1 MSAEGSPVNSDVED
15 EDTLM
20 PADGNV
26 IGSDDDAEQADYQDD
41 AAALE
46 GGEDEDEDDAVPM
59 EPEEEAPMP
68 QTDSGLRILSRGKRL
83 KVWQSNVVRN
93 HQRPVVVDSGEALA
107 AMRHSGTKS
116 SWPKVEPADIVVLK
130 GDIADPDAENSLVS
144 AYIWY
149 VRAIVKDSSP
159 EMAAMDASTLIHIPK
174 AVTTSLVQ
182 AMSKEQRLSS
192 STLLKVYM
200 PFNDNAKPF
209 QPVGSNDWEVDHATF
224 TSAEVREPK
233 KRKQAAVSTAASGDA
248 AAAAPS
254 VAGTAK
260 ATNGGIKEAK
270 KSKIDTT
277 PVAPKKTP
285 AAKKVNKAAEA
296 APASKAAAKSTPAAP
311 PSAAPKVH
319 PVFAAA
325 SKQSEAASPAPA
337 KPVQQPD
344 PLALPDGA
352 AVDSVGTTSEAA
364 TPAASTSTKKSSTVR
379 HVFPPPFAGQTEYT
393 VTWTGTRVP
402 GVDSEHEQ
410 CFVIPASVG
419 KWSISVTLHESE

>member
-1 MSAEGSPVNSDVED
+1 MVTSSAPTTTPSRLTTKTTP
-15 EDTLM
+15 LRLR
-20 PADGNV
+20 
-26 IGSDDDAEQADYQDD
+26 
-41 AAALE
+41 AARTRTRTTRCRWNRRKRRRCHR
-46 GGEDEDEDDAVPM
+46 P
-59 EPEEEAPMP
+59 
-68 QTDSGLRILSRGKRL
+68 TRLRILSRGKRL

-209 QPVGSNDWEVDHATF
+209 QPVGSNDREVDHATF

-233 KRKQAAVSTAASGDA
+233 KRKQDAVSTDASGDA

-277 PVAPKKTP
+277 RPWRPKRRP
-285 AAKKVNKAAEA
+285 R
-296 APASKAAAKSTPAAP
+296 P
-311 PSAAPKVH
+311 
-319 PVFAAA
+319 
-325 SKQSEAASPAPA
+325 
-337 KPVQQPD
+337 
-344 PLALPDGA
+344 
-352 AVDSVGTTSEAA
+352 
-364 TPAASTSTKKSSTVR
+364 R
-379 HVFPPPFAGQTEYT
+379 
-393 VTWTGTRVP
+393 R
-402 GVDSEHEQ
+402 
-410 CFVIPASVG
+410 
-419 KWSISVTLHESE
+419 